1 MKRWINRALRSARNY
16 SLMDFGFLKLTLISL
31 GILVG
36 NLLVRVFSASYAF
49 PLVRIPCLLSIYFI
63 SHLCI
68 ASLLITAKSLGNAQL
83 HLASPRDFFIQRKTS
98 LVSCRRHEKHA

>member
-36 NLLVRVFSASYAF
+36 AYWSEYFLRHTLFLWCVFLGSYLYILYRTF
-49 PLVRIPCLLSIYFI
+49 V
-63 SHLCI
+63 SH
-68 ASLLITAKSLGNAQL
+68 
-83 HLASPRDFFIQRKTS
+83 RY
-98 LVSCRRHEKHA
+98 